1 MNNQL
6 KKEIFNAV
14 FQDLKGYECLY
25 KISKNGE
32 IWSRLYRK
40 IMCPHIDERGYLKI
54 VLTNEDKQKT
64 KCSIHRL
71 LAIQYIPNPEN
82 KPQIDHI
89 DRNTSNNSLSNLRW
103 ATIKENNNNKST
115 SLLLLTDAEIEERK
129 EKDKTYHREF
139 AEKQRRAKGV
149 QLKSEMTKTKDP
161 TYIKEHR
168 TNYLANRP
176 EEMKQKERERNNN
189 HYHNG
194 GGKEYQKEHLS
205 KPEVHQ
211 KRMED
216 QRKKRAGMTEEEQE
230 KHNAK
235 AVEYYYAHLE
245 ENRIKARERQAK
257 KRAGMT
263 EEQLEAERAKRRKP
277 KA

>member
-6 KKEIFNAV
+6 NKEIFNAV
-14 FQDLKGYECLY
+14 FEDLKGYEGLY

-32 IWSRLYRK
+32 IWSCKYK
-40 IMCPHIDERGYLKI
+40 KVMSSWIQEPPKSHPNNLKYI
-54 VLTNEDKQKT
+54 VITLKDKKWFL
-64 KCSIHRL
+64 SRL
-71 LAIQYIPNPEN
+71 LATHFIPNPEN
-82 KPQIDHI
+82 KPEIDHI
-89 DRNTSNNSLSNLRW
+89 DRNTLNNSLSNLRW
-103 ATIKENNNNKST
+103 VSRQENANNKKNSICN
-115 SLLLLTDAEIEERK
+115 LTPKEAEVRINHIKSYKKEYQEKWIEK
-129 EKDKTYHREF
+129 
-139 AEKQRRAKGV
+139 KQI
-149 QLKSEMTKTKDP
+149 EDP

-176 EEMKQKERERNNN
+176 EEMKQKERERNND

-216 QRKKRAGMTEEEQE
+216 QRKKRAGMTEEEKE

-245 ENRIKARERQAK
+245 ENRIKAREREAK

>member
-6 KKEIFNAV
+6 KKDIFNAV
-14 FQDLKGYECLY
+14 FQDLKGYEGLY
-25 KISKNGE
+25 KICKNGE
-32 IWSRLYRK
+32 IWSCLYRK
-40 IMCPHIDERGYLKI
+40 IMCPNMDERGFLKI
-54 VLTNEDKQKT
+54 LLTNEYKLRT

-71 LAIQYIPNPEN
+71 LGIQYIPNPED
-82 KPQIDHI
+82 KPEIDHI
-89 DRNTSNNSLSNLRW
+89 DRNPLNNSLSNLRW
-103 ATIKENNNNKST
+103 ATRKENANNKAS
-115 SLLLLTDAEIEERK
+115 SLLLLTEAELKERK

-161 TYIKEHR
+161 EYVKEHR

-176 EEMKQKERERNNN
+176 EEMKQKQRDQQND

-194 GGKEYQKEHLS
+194 GGKEYQRQHLS

-216 QRKKRAGMTEEEQE
+216 QRKRRALLKEQ
-230 KHNAK
+230 KDMK
-235 AVEYYYAHLE
+235 
-245 ENRIKARERQAK
+245 I
-257 KRAGMT
+257 
-263 EEQLEAERAKRRKP
+263 
-277 KA
+277 

>member
-6 KKEIFNAV
+6 KQEIFNAV
-14 FQDLKGYECLY
+14 FQDLNGYDGLY

-32 IWSRLYRK
+32 LWSCLYRK
-40 IMCPHIDERGYLKI
+40 IMSPTDDRGYLKI
-54 VLTNEDKQKT
+54 NITDNSKKLH

-82 KPQIDHI
+82 KPEIDHI
-89 DRNTSNNSLSNLRW
+89 DRNPLNNSLSNLRW
-103 ATIKENNNNKST
+103 VTRKENANNKSS
-115 SLLLLTDAEIEERK
+115 SLLLLTEAEIEERK

-161 TYIKEHR
+161 EYVKEHR

-176 EEMKQKERERNNN
+176 EEMKQKQREQQND

-194 GGKEYQKEHLS
+194 GGKEYQKEHLAI
-205 KPEVHQ
+205 PEVHQ
-211 KRMED
+211 KRMEN

-230 KHNAK
+230 KHNAG
-235 AVEYYYAHLE
+235 ARNYYYAHLE
-245 ENRIKARERQAK
+245 ENRIKAKERQAK

-277 KA
+277 KT